1 MFNNI
6 TCQKFKND
14 IDNLILNS
22 NLPPVVAYYI
32 LKDSLSQLEKL
43 SQEVLNY
50 EMEQQQNKE
59 QDQQEEAE

>member
-22 NLPPVVAYYI
+22 NLPPIVAYYI
-32 LKDSLSQLEKL
+32 LKDSLYQLQKL

-50 EMEQQQNKE
+50 EIEQQNNE
-59 QDQQEEAE
+59 QKNQEEAK

>member
-32 LKDSLSQLEKL
+32 LKDSLYQLQKL

-50 EMEQQQNKE
+50 EIEQQNNE
-59 QDQQEEAE
+59 QKNQEEAE

>member
-22 NLPPVVAYYI
+22 NLPPIVAYYI
-32 LKDSLSQLEKL
+32 LKDSLYQLQKL

-50 EMEQQQNKE
+50 EIEQQNNE
-59 QDQQEEAE
+59 QKNQEEAE